1 MQFDLRD
8 VDFGTLDAPEG
19 YRLHAWRPSL
29 LTEHANVKY
38 KSFRNEMDA
47 NVFPCLG
54 DPEGCHRLMREITRR
69 AGFVP
74 QATWLLTHQDSES
87 GTSQPVATVQGISD
101 NPSIGLI
108 QNIGVAQ
115 EYRGLGLGSLIVK
128 KSLEGFQSF
137 GAKIVTL
144 EVTTKNEGAIR
155 LYQRLGFTIQK
166 TVFKSVN
173 VTS

>member
-8 VDFGTLDAPEG
+8 VDFGSLEAPAG
-19 YRLHAWRPSL
+19 YRLHAWRPSIL
-29 LTEHANVKY
+29 AEHAKVKY
-38 KSFRNEMDA
+38 ESFRNEMDA

-54 DPEGCHRLMREITRR
+54 DPEGCHRLMREISRR

-74 QATWLLTHQDSES
+74 EATWLLTHQASADSTME
-87 GTSQPVATVQGISD
+87 PIATVQGISD

-108 QNIGVAQ
+108 QNIGVVQ
-115 EYRGLGLGSLIVK
+115 EYRGLGLGSLIVR

-144 EVTTKNEGAIR
+144 EVTTQNEAAIR

-166 TVFKSVN
+166 TVYKSIN
-173 VTS
+173 VTA